1 MVCKLTQFLLHGK
14 IQRKIET
21 LFNTDHVCLLHC
33 KYLCSQIGYFMIELK
48 IQQEVCNAVHRLY
61 GAMID
66 PKIISIENT
75 KKEIEGDYTV
85 VVFPLLKTSRKSP
98 EITAKEIGTALMQS
112 MPEIQSFGV
121 IKGFLNLILTDNFWI
136 DFLQNEYKNIMFG
149 HIPERDEA
157 PVVVEFSS
165 PNTNKPLH
173 LGHIRNNLLGHAVAE
188 ILKANGHKVFKVNL
202 VNDRGIHIC
211 KSMLAYRNWGND
223 ETPGSSGLKGDHLVG
238 KYYVMFDK
246 HHKEEVKRLMSEG
259 LTEEDALRQT
269 PLILRAQELLRSWE
283 SGDQET
289 IALWKRMNQW
299 TYEGFDNTYRRMG
312 IEFDKTYYESE
323 TYMLGKE
330 LVMEGLRNGVLEQKE
345 DGSVWADLKDD
356 GLDEKL
362 LLRSDG
368 TSVYMTQ
375 DLGTARRRF
384 DDFLPSEM
392 IYVVGNEQNYHFD
405 VLKLILK
412 KLGQPFAGHI
422 HHLSYGMVELPHG
435 KMKSREGTVVDADDL
450 MQEMYQTAEKTTREV
465 GKADAFQSDEA
476 EQLFETVG
484 MGALKYFILK
494 VDPKKNMLFDPVE
507 SIDFNGNTGP
517 FIQYTYARI
526 QSLLVKAGQGGHD
539 LAGLRINHAATLLK
553 PEKEMIMRFYRYPQ
567 VIRESGQELSPAILA
582 NYIFDLAKGFNQFY
596 QEIPILKEDD
606 PEKVSIRLA
615 ISGFTGDIIHRA
627 MELMGIRVPQRM

>member
-1 MVCKLTQFLLHGK
+1 
-14 IQRKIET
+14 
-21 LFNTDHVCLLHC
+21 
-33 KYLCSQIGYFMIELK
+33 
-48 IQQEVCNAVHRLY
+48 
-61 GAMID
+61 
-66 PKIISIENT
+66 
-75 KKEIEGDYTV
+75 
-85 VVFPLLKTSRKSP
+85 
-98 EITAKEIGTALMQS
+98 
-112 MPEIQSFGV
+112 
-121 IKGFLNLILTDNFWI
+121 
-136 DFLQNEYKNIMFG
+136 
-149 HIPERDEA
+149 
-157 PVVVEFSS
+157 
-165 PNTNKPLH
+165 
-173 LGHIRNNLLGHAVAE
+173 
-188 ILKANGHKVFKVNL
+188 
-202 VNDRGIHIC
+202 
-211 KSMLAYRNWGND
+211 
-223 ETPGSSGLKGDHLVG
+223 
-238 KYYVMFDK
+238 
-246 HHKEEVKRLMSEG
+246 
-259 LTEEDALRQT
+259 
-269 PLILRAQELLRSWE
+269 
-283 SGDQET
+283 
-289 IALWKRMNQW
+289 
-299 TYEGFDNTYRRMG
+299 
-312 IEFDKTYYESE
+312 
-323 TYMLGKE
+323 
-330 LVMEGLRNGVLEQKE
+330 VLEQKE

-412 KLGQPFAGHI
+412 KLGQPFADHI

-526 QSLLVKAGQGGHD
+526 QSLLVKAGQNGYD
-539 LAGLRINHAATLLK
+539 PAGLHINHAAALLK

-582 NYIFDLAKGFNQFY
+582 NYVYDLAKGFNQFY

-606 PEKVSIRLA
+606 PEKVTIRLA
-615 ISGFTGDIIHRA
+615 ISSFTGDIIHRA
-627 MELMGIRVPQRM
+627 MELLGIRVPQRM